1 MADEKKATV
10 TMFFPREIKLRMR
23 DQSLLTFPAGPQQV
37 PADLPEEEKAIL
49 VRQGVKPIAQASKQ
63 AIAAA
68 ELAHGAPRTD
78 ADIVR
83 DNALQAKAAAQ
94 SGEKTGELSSEEKAA
109 QAKAAADAKAKAES
123 EAKAKADADAKA
135 KAEAKK

>member
-63 AIAAA
+63 AIAAV
-68 ELAHGAPRTD
+68 ETAHGAPRTD

-94 SGEKTGELSSEEKAA
+94 SGEKPKELTPEP
-109 QAKAAADAKAKAES
+109 AKPEV
-123 EAKAKADADAKA
+123 
-135 KAEAKK
+135 KK